1 MLAHPPEPTGG
12 ESPVQ
17 RPPELEPGEP
27 QVLGPPALEPREPGE
42 PGEPQVLWPPDLE
55 PGASAALGARTAA
68 RAADEGVAEIS
79 YALVDGPVGRLV
91 VAATPRGLLRVAYE
105 LENGGLDSVL
115 DQLAARL
122 SPSIVEAPSRL
133 DRVRRELDEY
143 FAGRREDFDVALDWR
158 LARSPFTRRV
168 LEATAKIPFGATSTY
183 RDVAIAAGSPKAFRA
198 AGSALGSNPIPI
210 VVPCHRVLAS
220 SGGIGGYTG
229 GLDRKRVL
237 LGIEGLHAGR

>member
-1 MLAHPPEPTGG
+1 MFPHPPDPTAG
-12 ESPVQ
+12 ESPVL
-17 RPPELEPGEP
+17 RPP
-27 QVLGPPALEPREPGE
+27 
-42 PGEPQVLWPPDLE
+42 DIE
-55 PGASAALGARTAA
+55 PGASAALAARAAA
-68 RAADEGVAEIS
+68 RAADEGTAEIA

-91 VAATPRGLLRVAYE
+91 LAATPRGLLRIAYE

-133 DRVRRELDEY
+133 DAVRRELDEY

-220 SGGIGGYTG
+220 TGGIGGYTG

-237 LGIEGLHAGR
+237 LGIEGRELVSAP